1 MRLQVQH
8 YGDQHCFAERKTGF
22 VAEVSLLSSRLQVM
36 LLPVEMWQDLQVGS
50 PPVTP
55 FAAEATST
63 TSVGSIAI
71 LSSFVKGQAALV
83 T

>member
-1 MRLQVQH
+1 
-8 YGDQHCFAERKTGF
+8 
-22 VAEVSLLSSRLQVM
+22 M

-55 FAAEATST
+55 FAAESTST

-71 LSSFVKGQAALV
+71 LSSFVKGQAAVV